1 MSSVAVAPKRAPLDR
16 IDIDVN
22 MRELDDEHVQALAAS
37 IALRGLIVPLVVRP
51 NGERLTLVAGHH
63 RYAACRSLGLDEVE
77 ITLREQE
84 GSSAD
89 SAAENVVRKQL
100 TPLQEARAVKHMLDE
115 GYTLDGAATV
125 LGWNRKLVSARAKI
139 LDLPESAQ
147 QLIGSGE
154 LPVSAVATLTRIAE
168 VSPELCEA
176 ALAPIA
182 AGEISGEQFA
192 GNPGWVIGHALRED
206 TTKVFAAYLN
216 TLNQGE
222 VSELRLGKKVD
233 AAYAEAEALHRQID
247 RYAYGPPA
255 IRFADT
261 EVDQARAA
269 GVLIEFDHGTPV
281 ITDKALFRELAK
293 QAINRTLEDLR
304 AAKQDDATDR
314 ASRRAQGMQER
325 TPEQK
330 LDSEHRATMRQL
342 TERAHG
348 TNLDLGAAL
357 LQKLAS
363 VDPSDMDVARF
374 FAYGLLGPDERGY
387 LGGGDHAVATIAANG
402 IRLVID
408 QHRTVTTPTLKSG
421 KPGRTK
427 VDYAELQDAASWL
440 WKFIDGAKSAGELY
454 GRALVVFAAQ
464 HYAHDLV
471 LATSKRRS
479 SVLPRSHKD
488 GARKAFERVTKSVL
502 PASHTQLRRTLEREA
517 RAYTKRQG
525 ELAARASQ
533 QHVAA
538 STDEDLT
545 AHSSGAEAGTE
556 N

>member
-1 MSSVAVAPKRAPLDR
+1 MSSVAVAPKRAPLDQ

-63 RYAACRSLGLDEVE
+63 RYAACRSLGLEDVE
-77 ITLREQE
+77 ITIREQD

-139 LDLPESAQ
+139 LELPETAQ

-154 LPVSAVATLTRIAE
+154 VPVSAVATLTKIAE
-168 VSPELCEA
+168 VSPQLCEA

-192 GNPGWVIGHALRED
+192 SNPGWVIGHALREG
-206 TTKVFAAYLN
+206 TTKAFGAYLN
-216 TLNQGE
+216 TLNHGE
-222 VSELRLGKKVD
+222 VSELRLGKKLD
-233 AAYAEAEALHRQID
+233 ATYAEAEALHRQID
-247 RYAYGPPA
+247 RHAYGPPA
-255 IRFADT
+255 IRFTET

-269 GVLIEFDHGTPV
+269 GVLIEFDYGAPV
-281 ITDKALFRELAK
+281 ITDKALFRELVK
-293 QAINRTLEDLR
+293 QALNRTLEELR
-304 AAKQDDATDR
+304 AAKLDDASDR
-314 ASRRAQGMQER
+314 ASRRAEGEQER

-330 LDSEHRATMRQL
+330 LDAEHRATIRQL
-342 TERAHG
+342 TSQAHG
-348 TNLDLGAAL
+348 TNLDLGTAL
-357 LQKLAS
+357 LQKLAT
-363 VDPSDMDVARF
+363 VDPSDIDVARF

-387 LGGGDHAVATIAANG
+387 LGGGDHTVATIAANG
-402 IRLVID
+402 IRLVIE

-427 VDYAELQDAASWL
+427 VAYGEVEDAAKWL
-440 WKFIDGAKSAGELY
+440 WKFVDGARSAGELY

-471 LATSKRRS
+471 LATSQRRS

-488 GARKAFERVTKSVL
+488 AARKAFERVTKAVL
-502 PASHTQLRRTLEREA
+502 PASYAQLQRALDREA
-517 RAYTKRQG
+517 RAYAKQQD
-525 ELAARASQ
+525 ELIKLASQ
-533 QHVAA
+533 QHVASSA
-538 STDEDLT
+538 DEDVT
-545 AHSSGAEAGTE
+545 DDSPGAEAGAE
-556 N
+556 D

>member
-1 MSSVAVAPKRAPLDR
+1 MNSVAVEPKRAALDQ

-22 MRELDDEHVQALAAS
+22 MRELDEEHVQALAAS

-51 NGERLTLVAGHH
+51 DGDRLTLVAGHH

-77 ITLREQE
+77 ITLRDQE

-147 QLIGSGE
+147 HLIGSGE
-154 LPVSAVATLTRIAE
+154 LPVSAVATLMKIAE

-182 AGEISGEQFA
+182 AGEISGEQFQS
-192 GNPGWVIGHALRED
+192 NPGWVIGHALRD
-206 TTKVFAAYLN
+206 GTTKAFGAYLN
-216 TLNQGE
+216 ALNHGE
-222 VSELRLGKKVD
+222 VAELRLGKKLYAV
-233 AAYAEAEALHRQID
+233 YAEAEALHRQID
-247 RYAYGPPA
+247 RHAYGPPA
-255 IRFADT
+255 IRFAEG

-269 GVLIEFDHGTPV
+269 GVLIEFDHGAPV
-281 ITDKALFRELAK
+281 ITDKALFRELVK
-293 QAINRTLEDLR
+293 QALNRTLQELR
-304 AAKQDDATDR
+304 TAKQDDASDR
-314 ASRRAQGMQER
+314 ANRRAQGEQER

-330 LDSEHRATMRQL
+330 LDAEHRATIREL
-342 TERAHG
+342 TSQAHG
-348 TNLDLGAAL
+348 TNLDLGTAL
-357 LQKLAS
+357 VQKLAN

-387 LGGGDHAVATIAANG
+387 LGCGDHAVATIAANG
-402 IRLVID
+402 IRLVIE
-408 QHRTVTTPTLKSG
+408 QHRTVTTPTLKDG
-421 KPGRTK
+421 KLGRTK
-427 VDYAELQDAASWL
+427 VDYGESHDAAKWL
-440 WKFIDGAKSAGELY
+440 WKFIDGARSAGELY

-471 LATSKRRS
+471 LPTSKRRS

-488 GARKAFERVTKSVL
+488 AARKAFERVTKSVL
-502 PASHTQLRRTLEREA
+502 PASHTQLQRALEREA

-525 ELAARASQ
+525 ELAALASQ
-533 QHVAA
+533 QPVAA
-538 STDEDLT
+538 STDE
-545 AHSSGAEAGTE
+545 A
-556 N
+556 